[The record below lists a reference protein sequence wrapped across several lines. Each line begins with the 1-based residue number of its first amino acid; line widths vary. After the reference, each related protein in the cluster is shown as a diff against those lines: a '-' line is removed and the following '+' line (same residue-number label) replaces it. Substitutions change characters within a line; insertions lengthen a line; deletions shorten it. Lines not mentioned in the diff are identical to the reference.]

1 MENKI
6 VIAVI
11 GCGRIAQNAHFPAFS
26 QMDNIRVKYA
36 CDLIEEKANAMKEKY
51 AFVEN
56 VITDYKIALAD
67 NEVDCVYVLTPNYAH
82 YTVTMDALRAGKHVF
97 CEKPVDLELDRVKDV
112 KELVAKTSKKYMVGF
127 NRRFDHNFKAIRD
140 NINKGVI
147 GKLELI
153 QITSRDPEPPPIS
166 YVKVSGGLFCD
177 MMIHDFDMVRYLSGS
192 NPKSV
197 TAIGDALVDSKIKT
211 EGSDIDTAIVSI
223 ELENGALAVITNSR
237 RASYGYDQRAEVHGE
252 KGALSCTNDTSN
264 TLVISTSDGITHD
277 KPLHFFLERYM
288 DAYRTEIEM
297 FMDAVINNKETP
309 VTIEEAYQSLLLAKA
324 AKKSLEE
331 NRKVYIKELL

>member
-1 MENKI
+1 MIKI
-6 VIAVI
+6 GII
-11 GCGRIAQNAHFPAFS
+11 GAGRIGKVHAKAALNVNGAIVKWIADPIV
-26 QMDNIRVKYA
+26 DNLQEIA
-36 CDLIEEKANAMKEKY
+36 SSMGIEKTSK
-51 AFVEN
+51 
-56 VITDYKIALAD
+56 DYKDILND
-67 NEVDCVYVLTPNYAH
+67 KEVDAVFICTPTDTH
-82 YTVTMDALRAGKHVF
+82 YRISMEALNAGKHVF

>member
-1 MENKI
+1 MIKI
-6 VIAVI
+6 GII
-11 GCGRIAQNAHFPAFS
+11 GAGRIGKVHAKAALNVNGAIVKWIADPIV
-26 QMDNIRVKYA
+26 DNLQEIA
-36 CDLIEEKANAMKEKY
+36 NSMGIEKTSK
-51 AFVEN
+51 
-56 VITDYKIALAD
+56 DYKDILND
-67 NEVDCVYVLTPNYAH
+67 KEVDAVFICTPTDTH
-82 YTVTMDALRAGKHVF
+82 YSISMEALNAGKHVF